1 MQILCAFDLIS
12 FTNKGKA
19 EASSSEPAKANAFGD
34 RETYSFSV
42 AKNNIWCE
50 RQMPWIWAYT

>member
-42 AKNNIWCE
+42 AKNNI
-50 RQMPWIWAYT
+50 